1 MPNNT
6 STHVPVWALTTREA
20 NAPALLNEAT
30 MTPERLSELRTVL
43 AAMADAPIATLEVH
57 PIPRDLDRSGG
68 IHLDSASPLAQHLS
82 QLISKAPKTAPAV
95 SASAGGEALYRMV
108 VPAKH
113 AAQVSSG
120 ALKPMASKAAA
131 GGIHGAL
138 TNSSGIV
145 AQATFVPAAGQAAA
159 AGAATGSAATAGVAA
174 ASAGALTVAAPLIL
188 MAVAVGVSAHAEHK
202 RQQALERITELLEK
216 IHEDKLETE
225 RNQLDGCRD
234 AIDKATAILLD
245 QGRPG
250 ASLGLDSAVHV
261 ISTAMEASRRRL
273 KRWQQAIADL
283 PREKVEVAALRKS
296 FPGIDEPGG
305 EFRAHLELATLA
317 IALKR
322 RVIVLQAV
330 EHSQSDPSN
339 PFESFVKALKAD
351 AQRVDELEFG
361 IADVLRLL
369 SRVELTSSRRI
380 LDKMVSAGDVN
391 KLLSASY
398 RLRALGD
405 EVDASRRAS
414 DVAIDIAR
422 DRDGSLVVLPA
433 VAV

>member
-1 MPNNT
+1 MVDD
-6 STHVPVWALTTREA
+6 STPPAPVWTLATREVTV
-20 NAPALLNEAT
+20 PPLLSNAT
-30 MTPERLSELRTVL
+30 MTPERLAELRTVL

-57 PIPRDLDRSGG
+57 PIPRDLDRSAG
-68 IHLDSASPLAQHLS
+68 IHLDSASPLAHHLS
-82 QLISKAPKTAPAV
+82 QLISKTPMSAPTI
-95 SASAGGEALYRMV
+95 SADAGGEALYRMV
-108 VPAKH
+108 VPAKY
-113 AAQVSSG
+113 AAQVSGG

-131 GGIHGAL
+131 GGVHGAL

-188 MAVAVGVSAHAEHK
+188 MAVAVGVSAHAEQK
-202 RQQALERITELLEK
+202 RQQAIEKITELLEK
-216 IHEDKLETE
+216 VHEDKLETE
-225 RNQLDGCRD
+225 RSQLDGCRD
-234 AIDKATAILLD
+234 AIDKATALLLD
-245 QGRPG
+245 QGRIG

-273 KRWQQAIADL
+273 KRWQQVLSEL
-283 PREKVEVAALRKS
+283 PSEKVEVATLRTS

-305 EFRAHLELATLA
+305 EFRTHLELASLA

-330 EHSQSDPSN
+330 EHSQSDQSN

-351 AQRVDELEFG
+351 TQRIDELESG
-361 IADVLRLL
+361 IADVLRAL
-369 SRVELTSSRRI
+369 SRIELTSSRRI

-405 EVDASRRAS
+405 DVDANRRAS
-414 DVAIDIAR
+414 DIAIDIAR
-422 DRDGSLVVLPA
+422 HRDGSVVVLPA
-433 VAV
+433 VSV